1 MSATD
6 QLNNSRP
13 VVAAVFGTRPEA
25 IKLVPVIRQLQR
37 HGDLLQTVVIS
48 TGQHR
53 EMLDQVIG
61 PFNISVDHDMSLMEP
76 GQSLYKLSS
85 NAILAFEDVLMRFRP
100 NLLLVQ
106 GDTTTA
112 FIGALAACYAKVPVG
127 HVEAGLRTDDKH
139 FPFPEEINRRLISV
153 TTELHFAPTNGNR
166 QNLLGEG
173 VPTDMI
179 FVTGNTAIDTLL
191 ATMELKRKS
200 EDALPALEGKRLV
213 LVTVHRREV
222 FGEAIREMFYAL
234 RDLAGAVPDVLIL
247 FPVHLNPRVRNPAQE
262 ILGSSAN
269 IVLTEPLDYFSF
281 VHAMSRAHLILT
293 DSGGIQEEAPT
304 LGVPVLVLRN
314 QTERP
319 EGLATGI
326 VQLAGTD
333 RRAIVEHAVRVLTAP
348 PTAKHTNRTNP
359 YGDGKASARIV
370 KEVLRFL
377 KLPDHGIYDGIGEF
391 RPDLRLATTAT
402 HAG

>member
-1 MSATD
+1 MSTTD
-6 QLNNSRP
+6 QPNNSRP
-13 VVAAVFGTRPEA
+13 VVAVVVGTRPEA
-25 IKLVPVIRQLQR
+25 IKLIPVVRELRR
-37 HGDLLQTVVIS
+37 HGDSLQTIVIS

-61 PFNISVDHDMSLMEP
+61 PFKIIVDHDMSLMEP

-85 NAILAFEDVLMRFRP
+85 KAILAFEEVLMRFRP

-112 FIGALAACYAKVPVG
+112 FIGAMAAHYAKVPVG
-127 HVEAGLRTDDKH
+127 HVEAGLRTNNKH

-153 TTELHFAPTNGNR
+153 MTELHFAPTIGNR
-166 QNLLGEG
+166 QNLLHEG
-173 VPTDMI
+173 VSADTI
-179 FVTGNTAIDTLL
+179 FVTGNTAIDMLL
-191 ATMELKRKS
+191 ASLELKRKS
-200 EDALPALEGKRLV
+200 VDKLPVLDGKRLV

-222 FGEAIREMFYAL
+222 LGEAVREIFCAL
-234 RDLAGAVPDVLIL
+234 RDLAAAVPDALIL
-247 FPVHLNPRVRNPAQE
+247 FPVHLNPNVRKPAQE

-269 IVLTEPLDYFSF
+269 IVLTEPLDYFGF
-281 VHAMSRAHLILT
+281 VRAMSCAHLILT

-304 LGVPVLVLRN
+304 LGVRVLVLRN

-319 EGLATGI
+319 EGLGSGL

-333 RRAIVEHAVRVLTAP
+333 RRAIVEHAVRLLAVPA
-348 PTAKHTNRTNP
+348 TAKPKNRTNP

-370 KEVLRFL
+370 KEILRFL
-377 KLPDHGIYDGIGEF
+377 GLPDHGVYDEVSEF
-391 RPDLRLATTAT
+391 RPDVRLETTDS
-402 HAG
+402 G